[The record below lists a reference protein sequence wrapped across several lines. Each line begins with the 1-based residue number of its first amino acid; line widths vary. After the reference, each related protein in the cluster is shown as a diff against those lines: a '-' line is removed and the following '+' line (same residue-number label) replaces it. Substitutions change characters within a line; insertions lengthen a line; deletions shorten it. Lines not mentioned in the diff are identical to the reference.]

1 MPWEGVTVSEQR
13 RNFIRDYVDGLYSRI
28 ELAQLVL
35 AVVETEICPVLGSTV
50 TPLTAFST
58 LFDSIDVNNAIRN
71 VSGTTT
77 TATIVISLAAFA
89 R

>member
-1 MPWEGVTVSEQR
+1 M
-13 RNFIRDYVDGLYSRI
+13 D
-28 ELAQLVL
+28 
-35 AVVETEICPVLGSTV
+35 AVVETVIWPVFGSTV

-58 LFDSIDVNNAIRN
+58 LFDRIDVNNAIRN

-77 TATIVISLAAFA
+77 IATIVISLAAFA